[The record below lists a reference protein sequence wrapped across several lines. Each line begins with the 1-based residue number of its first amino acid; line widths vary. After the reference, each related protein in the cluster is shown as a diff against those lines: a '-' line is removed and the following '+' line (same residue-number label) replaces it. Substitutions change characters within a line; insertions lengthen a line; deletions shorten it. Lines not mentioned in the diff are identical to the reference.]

1 MACDGVG
8 RKFGNL
14 PAIHCALRKR
24 TNRNK
29 ALLYLSKKVD
39 NELSLLLDKRLE
51 AQGQPKTLFF
61 NWLFRE
67 GANYIA
73 YKFL

>member
-1 MACDGVG
+1 MAWDGVG

-29 ALLYLSKKVD
+29 ALPDIYIKKVD
-39 NELSLLLDKRLE
+39 NELYLLLDK
-51 AQGQPKTLFF
+51 G
-61 NWLFRE
+61 
-67 GANYIA
+67 
-73 YKFL
+73 